1 MRQIFVDTS
10 AFYAMADRKDP
21 AHPQALNFLAENDL
35 PLLTTNYVFAETVS
49 LLTKRLGK
57 SVALRFGENLR
68 ANDSVRVF
76 SLTPEYE
83 EAAWKEF
90 RRYKDKDFDFVDS
103 SSFAVM
109 ERQGIDTAFSF
120 DRHFRQRGFEL
131 RP

>member
-1 MRQIFVDTS
+1 
-10 AFYAMADRKDP
+10 MADRKDLPTHKPQLLGGKRPP
-21 AHPQALNFLAENDL
+21 ATHDKLCL
-35 PLLTTNYVFAETVS
+35 AETVS

-57 SVALRFGENLR
+57 SVALRFGEHLR